1 MLDVRSLERR
11 VCKLLETP
19 FLLEC
24 KLYADF
30 KKKKLSYY
38 IYETVQEKVKG
49 RH

>member
-24 KLYADF
+24 KLYADL
-30 KKKKLSYY
+30 KKKNSYY